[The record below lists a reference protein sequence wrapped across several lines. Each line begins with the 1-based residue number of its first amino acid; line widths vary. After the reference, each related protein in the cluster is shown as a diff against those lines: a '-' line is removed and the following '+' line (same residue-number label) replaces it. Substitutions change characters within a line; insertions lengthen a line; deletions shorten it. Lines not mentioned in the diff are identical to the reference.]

1 MKPLVY
7 KKARRV
13 RKKLRHKPVVRRKL
27 HVTKGDEVQ
36 VISGDDKGKRGRVLR
51 VDPKTGKVTVQGI
64 NLIKKH
70 QRATQTTEA
79 GIVTREAALHHSKV
93 MLIDPKSGEP
103 TRIRRRRDADGTV
116 ERIAVKSDQSIPRN
130 R

>member
-7 KKARRV
+7 KKAKRIRHAAPVRV
-13 RKKLRHKPVVRRKL
+13 KMPI
-27 HVTKGDEVQ
+27 TKGDTVQ
-36 VISGDDKGKRGRVLR
+36 VISGDDKGKQGRVLR
-51 VDPKTGKVTVQGI
+51 VHPKTGRVTIEGV
-64 NLIKKH
+64 NVVKRH
-70 QRATQTTEA
+70 RRATQTTES
-79 GIVTREAALHHSKV
+79 GIVEFPAPIHHSKA

-103 TRIRRRRDADGTV
+103 TRVRRRVDEDGTV

>member
-7 KKARRV
+7 KKTRRS
-13 RKKLRHKPVVRRKL
+13 KLRNQPVVRQKL

-36 VISGDDKGKRGRVLR
+36 VISGEDAGKRGRVLR
-51 VDPKTGKVTVQGI
+51 ADPKTGRVTVQGVNMI
-64 NLIKKH
+64 TKH
-70 QRATQTTEA
+70 QRQTQTTEA
-79 GIVTREAALHHSKV
+79 GRITREAPIHHSKV